1 MLARL
6 CSLLCLVGV
15 LAACSA
21 AVVAP
26 QTAQSLPV
34 WPPAPDPARIA
45 YVTSIS
51 RPGDLGIAPG
61 LLQRLRDAVLGA
73 DDRRLVRPMAVAV
86 VGRMLF
92 VADPGAKGV
101 HRFDPAGGGYDL
113 IRGPGGT
120 PLPSPVALASGGEGE
135 VYVSDSRLGTVLVIR
150 PGETV
155 AQAVRLDAP
164 LRQPTGLA
172 FDPQAGRLYVVDTAE
187 HRIDVFD
194 RGGARVASFGRRGEG
209 AGEFNYPSLMWRAP
223 DGRLYVTDSLNFRVQ
238 IFDPEGVFVGSFGQ
252 AGDGSGDTPRPKGVA
267 TDAHGHVY
275 VADALFN
282 TVQIFDGSGRF
293 LLSLGAHG
301 QGAGEFWLPAG
312 VFIDGERIYVADS
325 YNARVQVLRY
335 VGGPT

>member
-6 CSLLCLVGV
+6 CSLCLACA

-26 QTAQSLPV
+26 SATQSLPV
-34 WPPAPDPARIA
+34 WPPPPDAARIA

-61 LLQRLRDAVLGA
+61 FLQRLRDAVLGA

-86 VGRMLF
+86 AGRTLF

-101 HRFDPAGGGYDL
+101 HRFDPANGAYDL

-120 PLPSPVALASGGEGE
+120 PLPSPVALATGGDGE
-135 VYVSDSRLGTVLVIR
+135 VYVSDSRLGSVMVIR

-172 FDPQAGRLYVVDTAE
+172 FDAQAGRLYVVDTAS
-187 HRIDVFD
+187 HRVEIFD
-194 RGGARVASFGRRGEG
+194 DSGARVASFGRRGEG
-209 AGEFNYPSLMWRAP
+209 AGEFNYPSLIWRAP

-238 IFDPEGVFVGSFGQ
+238 IFDRDGVFVGTFGQ
-252 AGDGSGDTPRPKGVA
+252 SGDGSGDTPRPKGVA
-267 TDAHGHVY
+267 VDAHGHVY

-282 TVQIFDGSGRF
+282 AVQIFDGAGRF
-293 LLSLGAHG
+293 LLSLGGHG
-301 QGAGEFWLPAG
+301 QGAGEFWLPVG

-325 YNARVQVLRY
+325 YNGRVQVLRY
-335 VGGPT
+335 LGDAS